1 VYFSVFP
8 RTAIAGSKGSAVF
21 QKISKSAVGI
31 SKRLIFSSYFTMFI
45 PLIYLTIPGSDISEG
60 VWGCGAG
67 RRGGRMRLS
76 SWSGYPIVVNF
87 LSEGCLGSQFNPG
100 ILCSELYESCIRR
113 TGNFPLS
120 FGSYLTYLS
129 CFILFAII
137 TGVICV
143 HLAPN
148 NTLLLIPL
156 SKSDRSLR
164 SRHTDNF
171 SLSYGSYLTYWW
183 HSIIRTAIITEAAD
197 GVGSAING
205 IFLSI
210 KSSKVDRSLRSRH
223 TDNFSM
229 SYGSYLTYWWH
240 SIIRTAITEAADG
253 VGIFLS
259 VLSSKLKRSLRHR
272 HTDNF
277 SLSYGSY
284 LTYWWHSITLTAKF
298 DRNGGGIVA
307 DGRQKDR

>member
-1 VYFSVFP
+1 VHSLKIGPEAVENLLFFCFWRVHQKQKNNKFSTASGPFP
-8 RTAIAGSKGSAVF
+8 PGFGLIASLITACSRTAIAGSRGSAV

-45 PLIYLTIPGSDISEG
+45 PLIYLTIPGSGISEG

-183 HSIIRTAIITEAAD
+183 HSIIRTAI
-197 GVGSAING
+197 
-205 IFLSI
+205 
-210 KSSKVDRSLRSRH
+210 
-223 TDNFSM
+223 
-229 SYGSYLTYWWH
+229 
-240 SIIRTAITEAADG
+240 TEAADG

-284 LTYWWHSITLTAKF
+284 LTYRLHSITPTAKF

-307 DGRQKDR
+307 DGRQ